1 MPYSVVLLA
10 IAGLIPF
17 ILLPLLAVTG
27 LLPVGESAR
36 YFTQYSAVLLSF
48 FGGIY
53 WWDALAKKHH
63 GSQLFIA
70 MIPTIIGWLCLVFS
84 GNITVLGVLSLSY
97 LAVFYYD
104 KNHLV
109 LEKDEIVS
117 YITLR
122 MVLTTVVVVCHAWLI
137 FILR

>member
-1 MPYSVVLLA
+1 MPYSVVFLG

-17 ILLPLLAVTG
+17 LLLPLLAVTG
-27 LLPVGESAR
+27 LLSVGESAR

-48 FGGIY
+48 FGGVY
-53 WWDALAKKHH
+53 WWDALVKKHH

-70 MIPTIIGWLCLVFS
+70 MIPTIIGGVCLVFS
-84 GNITVLGVLSLSY
+84 GNIVVLGVLSLSY

-117 YITLR
+117 YIALR
-122 MVLTTVVVVCHAWLI
+122 MGLTTIVVLCHAWMI